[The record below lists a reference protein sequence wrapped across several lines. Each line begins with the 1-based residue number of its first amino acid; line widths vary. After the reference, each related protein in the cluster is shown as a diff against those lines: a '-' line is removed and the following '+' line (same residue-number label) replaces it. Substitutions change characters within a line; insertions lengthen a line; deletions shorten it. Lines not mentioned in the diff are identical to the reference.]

1 MARRPTFLVAVAA
14 VACLFFCA
22 LGRTAQAAD
31 TTSNA
36 GEELYWAF
44 HSCDEG
50 MQEATP
56 ATRRVQLLDDYRF
69 RRARA
74 VRADAGVLKAD
85 RTRDYVVREW
95 IRRCDV
101 TFPKLAAQGR
111 KDAAREEAAL
121 ALTQCRTATDRGT
134 LEQAEADYRAFREN
148 KENALRH
155 DPKVRAKKE
164 LLACDKRVA
173 EWIAKRRQVEDVA
186 IKRIR
191 QDAEKTLVD
200 AARVQDDSLANVGKA
215 RSSASASLAVVIPSR

>member
-1 MARRPTFLVAVAA
+1 MARRSLFAVALA
-14 VACLFFCA
+14 AIACLFFFSI
-22 LGRTAQAAD
+22 GRTAQAAD
-31 TTSNA
+31 GGA

-74 VRADAGVLKAD
+74 VRADAGVLKTE

-95 IRRCDV
+95 LHRCDA

-134 LEQAEADYRAFREN
+134 LEQAEADYRAFKEN

-155 DPKVRAKKE
+155 DPKVRAKKD
-164 LLACDKRVA
+164 LVACDKRVT
-173 EWIAKRRQVEDVA
+173 EWIAKRRQTEDVA
-186 IKRIR
+186 ITRIR
-191 QDAEKTLVD
+191 QDAEKTLAD
-200 AARVQDDSLANVGKA
+200 AARVQDDSLGNVGKA
-215 RSSASASLAVVIPSR
+215 RSTSSASLAVVIPSR